1 MQRKI
6 SFALITTLCSRP
18 GVDSLAGAGAL
29 PSDCGDLTQN
39 TAWTNVER
47 ALRSLPA
54 RFVDDRWNSPS
65 AAPTVASFESL
76 RRIFPPEGT
85 TAEDVCKAPR
95 PAVRRVIKSQFA
107 QSTEKLRE
115 ELLALNG
122 IGPETADSI
131 LLYAGKHPV
140 FVVEAYTRRILDRYG
155 ILAHKSKY
163 EEIRQLFERALP
175 TVARAPSPPV
185 SHEKQIVA
193 APRNLAGASH
203 LPSPMSTAKR
213 SSLVQVYDEMHGLI
227 VGVGK
232 NYCVKSKALCE
243 LCPLQSFLVTGRKPV
258 SRNESPRS
266 LGTEQQLSTN
276 ARTPAP
282 ALQRRIR
289 L

>member
-1 MQRKI
+1 M
-6 SFALITTLCSRP
+6 
-18 GVDSLAGAGAL
+18 AGAGAL
-29 PSDCGDLTQN
+29 RSDCGGYLTQN

-47 ALRSLPA
+47 ALRSLRA

-65 AAPTVASFESL
+65 AAPKVGSFDSL

-85 TAEDVCKAPR
+85 TAEDVCKVPR
-95 PAVRRVIKSQFA
+95 PAVRRVIKSHVGPIHRETSRRTARPERHRTGNSRLDSSVRREASSFRRRRLYPPH
-107 QSTEKLRE
+107 SRSLRNIGAE
-115 ELLALNG
+115 IQIRGNPATVRACTGDGGAGALA
-122 IGPETADSI
+122 PD
-131 LLYAGKHPV
+131 
-140 FVVEAYTRRILDRYG
+140 
-155 ILAHKSKY
+155 
-163 EEIRQLFERALP
+163 
-175 TVARAPSPPV
+175 

-193 APRNLAGASH
+193 APRDLAGASH

-213 SSLVQVYDEMHGLI
+213 SSLVQAYNEMHGLI

-266 LGTEQQLSTN
+266 LGTEQQLRSN

-282 ALQRRIR
+282 APATSHPAIMKSRSSD
-289 L
+289 